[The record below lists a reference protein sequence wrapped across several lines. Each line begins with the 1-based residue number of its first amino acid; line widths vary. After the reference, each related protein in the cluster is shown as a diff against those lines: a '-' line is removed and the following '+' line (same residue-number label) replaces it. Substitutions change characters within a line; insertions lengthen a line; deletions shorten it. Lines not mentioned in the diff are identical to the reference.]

1 MANIQTIA
9 MPTIDISNEA
19 YDNLIKLLEANKEY
33 THIRF
38 SYSNSS
44 CCKSSKIDILLDEAA
59 DTDKTTNFKALNI
72 IVDDEISEKIKN
84 ITLVY
89 KDNVFFVKADLINEQ
104 IKSSCSSCA
113 SASKKKS
120 CENCSGCKK

>member
-9 MPTIDISNEA
+9 IPTIDISNEA
-19 YDNLIKLLEANKEY
+19 YDTLIKLLEANKEY

-38 SYSNSS
+38 SYLNSS
-44 CCKSSKIDILLDEAA
+44 CCKSSKIDILLDEA
-59 DTDKTTNFKALNI
+59 TTRDKTTNFKALNI
-72 IVDDEISEKIKN
+72 IIDDEISEKIKN
-84 ITLVY
+84 IALIY
-89 KDNVFFVKADLINEQ
+89 KENNFLVKADLINEQ

-113 SASKKKS
+113 SASRKKS